1 MNFRRPALFELV
13 MFAVSVACGSA
24 HGGTHEFPIH
34 AFGVTDTII
43 KLSVDD
49 DVLVPSLIGTPLT
62 EANIQPVL
70 PYPGTPESLAV
81 KASILEH
88 KDLTLGSTPVYFYIA
103 TTLAFDRIYRNLILF
118 DRDVSKEIP
127 GATSNGAL
135 FANFRNLA
143 QLRPISHAV
152 FSLEVYSNRARF
164 DKRASEIGLHS
175 PRAFWDA
182 EKSTI
187 GLYFDSEIFR
197 WVRFQSAVTGQLEA
211 EVAVHIRD
219 YVSRRVI
226 DTIAHEIIH
235 FIQEHSGT
243 RMAKYPFF
251 AELVAVF
258 IQENI
263 YLREERSLIAFA
275 HTSRGLPLRPWL
287 KQCAALWSGIPPW
300 SVETLRRLPRAV
312 DDLRAGNISFEKI
325 VNLDDA
331 TFYSERPDRL
341 AEQYTLFNPFG
352 AFIMNMDKDE
362 FSRRFSKL
370 IDGTGPALVEGL
382 DAAFSGF
389 VQERAVK
396 ADQALFDTIDKLVT
410 ICLDQRDF
418 ISAHTGAL
426 RMVELE
432 PEKPRGVIYMGDV
445 FFNSQNA
452 FFALD
457 YYDMAYRMVQADGN
471 AGERILAI
479 SRLADAFELLGDVEL
494 ATRRLKEIE
503 NANLSSLSFDL
514 SVMLLRSRLKLAFY
528 SYAEQ
533 RNKRPQDIS
542 PILVE
547 MYVHA
552 FQGMRCATKAERAG
566 LEAIASAMAKGDDQ
580 TARDLLFRQFEFV
593 RREMLEELS
602 QPDWNAVLNSR
613 RANCQ

>member
-81 KASILEH
+81 KLEH

-175 PRAFWDA
+175 PRGFWDA

-219 YVSRRVI
+219 Y
-226 DTIAHEIIH
+226 
-235 FIQEHSGT
+235 
-243 RMAKYPFF
+243 
-251 AELVAVF
+251 
-258 IQENI
+258 
-263 YLREERSLIAFA
+263 
-275 HTSRGLPLRPWL
+275 
-287 KQCAALWSGIPPW
+287 
-300 SVETLRRLPRAV
+300 
-312 DDLRAGNISFEKI
+312 
-325 VNLDDA
+325 
-331 TFYSERPDRL
+331 
-341 AEQYTLFNPFG
+341 
-352 AFIMNMDKDE
+352 
-362 FSRRFSKL
+362 
-370 IDGTGPALVEGL
+370 
-382 DAAFSGF
+382 
-389 VQERAVK
+389 
-396 ADQALFDTIDKLVT
+396 
-410 ICLDQRDF
+410 
-418 ISAHTGAL
+418 
-426 RMVELE
+426 
-432 PEKPRGVIYMGDV
+432 
-445 FFNSQNA
+445 
-452 FFALD
+452 
-457 YYDMAYRMVQADGN
+457 
-471 AGERILAI
+471 
-479 SRLADAFELLGDVEL
+479 
-494 ATRRLKEIE
+494 
-503 NANLSSLSFDL
+503 
-514 SVMLLRSRLKLAFY
+514 
-528 SYAEQ
+528 
-533 RNKRPQDIS
+533 S
-542 PILVE
+542 PG
-547 MYVHA
+547 H
-552 FQGMRCATKAERAG
+552 RHHC
-566 LEAIASAMAKGDDQ
+566 S
-580 TARDLLFRQFEFV
+580 
-593 RREMLEELS
+593 
-602 QPDWNAVLNSR
+602 
-613 RANCQ
+613 